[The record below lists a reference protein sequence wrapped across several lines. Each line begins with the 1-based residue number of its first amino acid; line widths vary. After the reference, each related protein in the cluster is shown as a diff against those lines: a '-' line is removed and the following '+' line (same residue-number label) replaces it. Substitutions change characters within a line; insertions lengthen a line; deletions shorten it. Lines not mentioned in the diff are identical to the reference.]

1 MWLHILSSTVSFVA
15 GMYVGTKY
23 DVIDLLS
30 NIPRRQPIAQ
40 EPEKAAGEKKGWG
53 FWPAKETKND

>member
-1 MWLHILSSTVSFVA
+1 
-15 GMYVGTKY
+15 MYVGTKY